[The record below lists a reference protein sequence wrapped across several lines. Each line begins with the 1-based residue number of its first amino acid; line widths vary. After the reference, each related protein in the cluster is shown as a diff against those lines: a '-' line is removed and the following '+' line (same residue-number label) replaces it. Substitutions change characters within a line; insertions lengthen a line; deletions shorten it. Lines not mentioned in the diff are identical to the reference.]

1 VIESRRNTRIAV
13 TGAGGFVGSHLVR
26 RLVLADYAVRAL
38 VRAPW
43 GTAEPDLELF
53 QVNWQ
58 GAATE
63 WAEALRGVDVVVHLA
78 ARTHAIHER
87 GKGSL
92 DEYRRVNVGGT
103 QSLAAGAVE
112 AGVRRLIFVST
123 IKVNGECTEA
133 QPYRATDSPAPED
146 PYGVSK
152 WEAEQVLAQIAGT
165 GGIESVIIRP
175 PLIYGRGV
183 KGNFARLCR
192 MIRRGYVL
200 PFGAIDNRR
209 SLVSVENLV
218 DLVSCCITHTEAA
231 GKTFLVSDDS
241 DLSTPQLIRSIA
253 AAMGTRAR
261 LIAVPPFVLRTAGR
275 ISGRSEEMARLLGSL
290 QVDIEHTRRVL
301 SWSPA
306 TSVSEGLRNAVSS
319 ESIDWSR

>member
-13 TGAGGFVGSHLVR
+13 TGASGFVGSHLVR
-26 RLVLADYAVRAL
+26 QLVLDGYAVRAL

-43 GTAEPDLELF
+43 GTAESDLELF

-87 GKGSL
+87 GRESL

-103 QSLAAGAVE
+103 QSLAAGAVA

-146 PYGVSK
+146 PYGISK

-200 PFGAIDNRR
+200 PFGAINNRR

-253 AAMGTRAR
+253 DAMGTRAR
-261 LIAVPPFVLRTAGR
+261 LIAVPRSWLRVAGR
-275 ISGRSEEMARLLGSL
+275 ISGRSEEMVRLLGSL